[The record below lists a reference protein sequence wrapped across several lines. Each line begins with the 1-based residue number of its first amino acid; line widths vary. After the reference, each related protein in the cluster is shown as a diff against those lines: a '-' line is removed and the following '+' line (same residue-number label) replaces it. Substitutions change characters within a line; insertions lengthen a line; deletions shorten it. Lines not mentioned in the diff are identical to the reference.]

1 MKRHPRPHAR
11 RRLLRR
17 SLTSFLL
24 HEDNCQNL
32 ITADIRCVMLLVGM
46 VTNTRRFRWVNLLAT
61 STSLSILLTV
71 TQNGLH
77 SVCDE
82 YLDLSR
88 PYHNQKAK
96 SLAAFFEA
104 VGASYRASRAYRVD
118 LCRQRKSSRYSAIT
132 KIYGLPGTLLKC
144 ILRTKLREI
153 RLRAHSSCR
162 VDTMYLVHS

>member
-1 MKRHPRPHAR
+1 MTRHPRWHAR

-17 SLTSFLL
+17 SLTSFLR

-32 ITADIRCVMLLVGM
+32 ITADIRCMMLLVGM
-46 VTNTRRFRWVNLLAT
+46 VTNTRRFRWVNLLAAT
-61 STSLSILLTV
+61 GLSILLIV

-77 SVCDE
+77 GVCDE

-88 PYHNQKAK
+88 PYHNQKAE

-104 VGASYRASRAYRVD
+104 VGASYRVSCTYKAD
-118 LCRQRKSSRYSAIT
+118 LCRQRKSSRFLAIT

-144 ILRTKLREI
+144 ISRTKLREI